1 MGEKE
6 KILSKLN
13 IKDYKND
20 LEIVLEDKQFDEEA
34 KSLLLSIFY
43 KLDNFYKDYMD
54 VKKECCSKSKYLEEY
69 ISIIKNKCNKIRVLP
84 PQECTKTK
92 KYTINRKKG
101 EIFSFPSE
109 NILLYAVYEL
119 NEKYEKDSNKNEDFI
134 NLCINFLLNKGKT
147 INSTEPIRDFN
158 GWSWNVE
165 INNTKNIEYNL
176 LFQNLLILFGENFI
190 DEIINKPNI
199 LNMIKNKIKII
210 DIGKRGYEFLEYL
223 IQLSVLMYNNDSIEN
238 HTECVEYK
246 KSLINKIDM
255 LNNRKEYINDKTRNN
270 TIIIKQIQK
279 IDIILNDINLIRR
292 EFEKSINLENDKYF
306 SISDFVDDLEI
317 QRKKLLNQ
325 IGNNNKLL
333 SPKEYLK
340 NLDDYKKILSL
351 FSLIKEDQEKV
362 NIQSRLVKMQI
373 AFLEN
378 IRLKI
383 SNTENKKDLYNMAT
397 ELRYYSNVPYKKNK
411 SVITQEKI
419 EQTFENITKE
429 LIYKMVENKV
439 IDIGFRTKK
448 LNYDILKYIFKTK
461 IIKLDNIVIKISF
474 IENNQI
480 KVDYYDGNMLDHT
493 ECFNIPFDEEIMNKK
508 DKKIKLFKIGG

>member
-20 LEIVLEDKQFDEEA
+20 LEIVLENKQFDEEA

-54 VKKECCSKSKYLEEY
+54 VKKECCPKNKYLEEY
-69 ISIIKNKCNKIRVLP
+69 INIIKDKCNKIQILP
-84 PQECTKTK
+84 PQECTKTRR
-92 KYTINRKKG
+92 YTINRKKG
-101 EIFSFPSE
+101 EILSFPSE

-119 NEKYEKDSNKNEDFI
+119 NEKHEKDSNKNENFI
-134 NLCINFLLNKGKT
+134 DLCINFLLNKGKT

-176 LFQNLLILFGENFI
+176 VFQNLLILFGENYI
-190 DEIINKPNI
+190 DEIINNPNI
-199 LNMIKNKIKII
+199 ANMLKNKIKINNM
-210 DIGKRGYEFLEYL
+210 GKKGYEFLEYL

-238 HTECVEYK
+238 HIKCLEYK
-246 KSLINKIDM
+246 KSLINKINL
-255 LNNRKEYINDKTRNN
+255 LNNRKEYINDKTKSN
-270 TIIIKQIQK
+270 TILIKQIQK

-292 EFEKSINLENDKYF
+292 EFEKIIKLENDKYF
-306 SISDFVDDLEI
+306 SISDFVDDLEAK
-317 QRKKLLNQ
+317 RKDLLNQ

-340 NLDDYKKILSL
+340 NQDDYKKILGL
-351 FSLIKEDQEKV
+351 FSLIKEEQEKV

-383 SNTENKKDLYNMAT
+383 FNTENKRNLYNIAT
-397 ELRYYSNVPYKKNK
+397 ELRYYSNVPYRKGK
-411 SVITQEKI
+411 SIITQEKV
-419 EQTFENITKE
+419 EPAFENITKE
-429 LIYKMVENKV
+429 LIYKMVEYKV

-448 LNYDILKYIFKTK
+448 LNYDVLKYIFKTK
-461 IIKLDNIVIKISF
+461 IIKLDNLVIKISF
-474 IENNQI
+474 IGNGQI
-480 KVDYYDGNMLDHT
+480 EVDYYDGNMLDHT
-493 ECFNIPFDEEIMNKK
+493 ECFDIPFDEDITNKK
-508 DKKIKLFKIGG
+508 EKKIKLFKIGG